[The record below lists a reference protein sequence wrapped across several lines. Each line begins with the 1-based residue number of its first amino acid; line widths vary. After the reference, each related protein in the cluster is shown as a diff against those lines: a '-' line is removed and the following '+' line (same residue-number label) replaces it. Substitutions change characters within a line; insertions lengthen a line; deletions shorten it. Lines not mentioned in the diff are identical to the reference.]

1 MRDENDSKTAALPL
15 PSPGEDAA
23 AAPRG
28 RGRPRQYQDA
38 AARQAAYRAR
48 LKERG
53 MRTVQRVVR
62 DVRSESQPLR
72 SDIIDLSEVRQQ
84 R

>member
-15 PSPGEDAA
+15 PSEEGAA
-23 AAPRG
+23 ARRG

-38 AARQAAYRAR
+38 AARQRAYRER

-62 DVRSESQPLR
+62 DVRDESQPLR
-72 SDIIDLSEVRQQ
+72 SDIIDLSEVR

>member
-28 RGRPRQYQDA
+28 RGRPRQYADA
-38 AARQAAYRAR
+38 AARQRAYRER
-48 LKERG
+48 LRERG

-62 DVRSESQPLR
+62 DVRGDAPLT
-72 SDIIDLSEVRQQ
+72 SDVIDLSEVRQ

>member
-1 MRDENDSKTAALPL
+1 MRDENDSKTADLLP
-15 PSPGEDAA
+15 DA

-38 AARQAAYRAR
+38 AARQRAYRER
-48 LKERG
+48 LRERG

-62 DVRSESQPLR
+62 DVRADQPLR